1 MLQNIVIIKSD
12 SLRETI
18 NIKKMTNKQIWLGI
32 QVITRKSGTQGEKCH
47 STIKQQSFRD
57 LPPSKS

>member
-32 QVITRKSGTQGEKCH
+32 QVITRKLGAPGEKCH

-57 LPPSKS
+57 PPLNKS